1 MNPTTQNHN
10 SDQAAL
16 LANAAVAS
24 TDTPETAQGNEQNAK
39 AQILPLSAIHV
50 RENHNP
56 RRIRSAAA
64 LSELRESIREK
75 GVMQS
80 ILVRPHP
87 ELIGEY
93 ELVAGETRFTLSKEI
108 ELNTIPAVIR
118 NLTDE
123 ELLAY
128 AIDENDKRQDMS
140 PLDEGR
146 AAQTLLAAGKDKAEV
161 CRVLGWKPAF
171 LEGRIQLTHCCEE
184 VGQALADEQI
194 SLGHAQLLSSLRE
207 PSQKAA
213 LGAILKTGMTV
224 DEFRTKLASMSLM
237 LKTACFPTADCNTCP
252 HNSST
257 QATLFA
263 DSKSMEKARCLNK
276 ECFDNKTQTHL
287 DSLKAE
293 LAESFHKVAFV
304 SEIAAGTSTIIVEN
318 GPHGVGEEQAAAC
331 QGCEHFGATVDDSTG
346 ARANVTRNVCF
357 NLPCHTKMV
366 KAHKASLI
374 ATDAA
379 PAPADQDSTPKETP
393 TNPPANDQA
402 TKPAATNT
410 AGEPKAPKKK
420 KPAVAKSAIP
430 SSVVDQHHQIHREAA
445 AAYAIG
451 DTKVAMI
458 VSILSLMSE
467 ARVKPDSTPKDW
479 PQFLTGENRAKAAAM
494 LDNLSMEQLTKL
506 QCQMAAKLLNGSKA
520 GDGQNEK
527 DAFGSLA
534 LWTATSRKADLTK
547 HFTMSADYLDKFTK
561 PMIAQRLKEA
571 GFDTHYEKT
580 HGEKSF
586 AKLVA
591 GKKGELIQAIKDSDF
606 DFSGFLPEGLALGH
620 EGEAETETK
629 ANTDDTQGQA

>member
-1 MNPTTQNHN
+1 MNPTTQNQH
-10 SDQAAL
+10 SDQAGL
-16 LANAAVAS
+16 LATAAAA
-24 TDTPETAQGNEQNAK
+24 TETPETTQANGRDAK
-39 AQILPLSAIHV
+39 VQILPLTAIHV

-56 RRIRSAAA
+56 RRIRSASA

-80 ILVRPHP
+80 ILVRPHAD
-87 ELIGEY
+87 LIGEY

-108 ELNTIPAVIR
+108 GLTTIPAVIR
-118 NLTDE
+118 DLTDE

-161 CRVLGWKPAF
+161 CRILGWKPAY

-213 LGAILKTGMTV
+213 LAAILKSGMTV
-224 DEFRTKLASMSLM
+224 EDFRTKLASMSLM
-237 LKTACFPTADCNTCP
+237 LKTACFPTEDCNTCP

-263 DSKSMEKARCLNK
+263 DSKSMERARCLNQ
-276 ECFDNKTQTHL
+276 ECFDKKTQSHL
-287 DSLKAE
+287 DTLKAE
-293 LAESFHKVAFV
+293 LAESYHKVAFV
-304 SEIAAGTSTIIVEN
+304 SEIAAGTTTVIVEN
-318 GPHGVGEEQAAAC
+318 GPHGVGEEQATAC

-357 NLPCHTKMV
+357 NLPCHSKMV

-379 PAPADQDSTPKETP
+379 PAPADQAKSPQGAP
-393 TNPPANDQA
+393 ANPPANDQTA
-402 TKPAATNT
+402 KPAATGT
-410 AGEPKAPKKK
+410 ASQPKAAKK
-420 KPAVAKSAIP
+420 KPVVAKSAIP
-430 SSVVDQHHQIHREAA
+430 ATVVDQHHRIHREAA
-445 AAYAIG
+445 AAHAT
-451 DTKVAMI
+451 DDAKVAMI
-458 VSILSLMSE
+458 VSILCMMNE
-467 ARVKPDSTPKDW
+467 ASVKPDATPKGW
-479 PQFLTGENRAKAAAM
+479 PQFLTGENRAKAATM
-494 LDNLSMEQLTKL
+494 LDTLSVEQLTKL
-506 QCQMAAKLLNGSKA
+506 QRQMAAKLLNDSKK
-520 GDGQNEK
+520 GDGSNEK

-534 LWTATSRKADLTK
+534 LWVAKSRKVDLTK

-571 GFDTHYEKT
+571 GFDTHYEKA

-586 AKLVA
+586 AKLVG
-591 GKKGELIQAIKDSDF
+591 GKKGDLIAAIKESDF

-620 EGEAETETK
+620 ETDTE
-629 ANTDDTQGQA
+629 NTDTEGQA